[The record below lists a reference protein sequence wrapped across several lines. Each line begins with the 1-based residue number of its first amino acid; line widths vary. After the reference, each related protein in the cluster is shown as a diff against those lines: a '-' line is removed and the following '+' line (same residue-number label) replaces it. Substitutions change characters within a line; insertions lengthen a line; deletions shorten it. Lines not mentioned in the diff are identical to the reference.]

1 MEDRKENIRKRFEV
15 KKVIKSF
22 RDLDVYNIS
31 YDLAMDIFLD
41 IRHFPKEE
49 IYSLSNQ
56 ILKSSRSIPA
66 NIAEGYSKRK
76 YENVFKR
83 HLNVALGSCDE
94 TNVWLDFALDC
105 EYISKEKHKDLAKRY
120 KQVGAMIYS
129 LMNNWRTF

>member
-1 MEDRKENIRKRFEV
+1 MEDRKENIRNSIEV

-22 RDLDVYNIS
+22 RNLNVYQIS
-31 YDLAMDIFLD
+31 YDLAMDIFHN
-41 IRHFPKEE
+41 IKNFPKEE
-49 IYSLSNQ
+49 VYSLSNQ
-56 ILKSSRSIPA
+56 ILRSSRSIPV

-83 HLNVALGSCDE
+83 HLNDALGSCDE

-105 EYISKEKHKDLAKRY
+105 KYLSKEKHKDFTNKY

>member
-1 MEDRKENIRKRFEV
+1 MEDRKENIRKRVEV

-31 YDLAMDIFLD
+31 YDLAMEIFHN
-41 IRHFPKEE
+41 IKNFPREE
-49 IYSLSNQ
+49 VYSLSNQ
-56 ILKSSRSIPA
+56 ILRSSRSIPA

-105 EYISKEKHKDLAKRY
+105 RYITKEKHNDLANKY

-129 LMNNWRTF
+129 LMNTWRTF